1 MAIDNKNILSW
12 EKCVVERGKNILVNG
27 KAVIYKRMTEGR
39 KEVAAVIFEKDNIW
53 KWMIISD
60 ASEVFSGESDTPEL
74 AKFMVDLNLSDF
86 ISEKGNISN
95 IFKL

>member
-12 EKCVVERGKNILVNG
+12 EELVVERGKMNS
-27 KAVIYKRMTEGR
+27 KAVIYKRMTENR
-39 KEVAAVIFEKDNIW
+39 KEVAAVIFGKDNIW
-53 KWMIISD
+53 EWMILSD
-60 ASEVFSGESDTPEL
+60 ASEVSSGESDTTEL

-86 ISEKGNISN
+86 ISERNTISN

>member
-12 EKCVVERGKNILVNG
+12 EECVVESSTKMLVKG
-27 KAVIYKRMTEGR
+27 ETVIHRRMTENR
-39 KEVAAVIFEKDNIW
+39 KEVAAVIFEKDDIW
-53 KWMIISD
+53 IWMIISD

-86 ISEKGNISN
+86 ISEKNNISN